1 MLHLSKEKN
10 ITTEEKYIFET
21 NDKQEKII
29 RKIGKENNEEIN
41 IIFESEETDLM
52 PDVLKELTRFYIE
65 DILKLET

>member
-1 MLHLSKEKN
+1 MSKEKN